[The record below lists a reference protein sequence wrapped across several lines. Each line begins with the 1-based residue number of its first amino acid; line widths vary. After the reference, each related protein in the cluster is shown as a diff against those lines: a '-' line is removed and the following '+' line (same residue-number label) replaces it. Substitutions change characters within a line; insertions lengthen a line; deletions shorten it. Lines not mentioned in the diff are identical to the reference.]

1 MTPDRIRL
9 SEFAKWN
16 NETSS
21 AIRGLLVRNEVP
33 FPQAMPDGSQR
44 TYDGADLLAW
54 CLFTQLRRTGI
65 ATRSAAD
72 LVRISTAVRQFLTA
86 DARGDDVSDD
96 LHLIAW
102 SYRRDRGEAG
112 IREVQNQTCD
122 TSAVAASIMQQ
133 EAQRYGL
140 SNEAGETQLGLVSLV
155 AIPILPCYDRCRATA
170 EAHGFRMIGPDLFEI
185 ET

>member
-1 MTPDRIRL
+1 MDRLRL
-9 SEFAKWN
+9 SEFTKWIGEER
-16 NETSS
+16 ETFRS
-21 AIRGLLVRNEVP
+21 ILNRGEAPIAQKR
-33 FPQAMPDGSQR
+33 PDEAQR

-65 ATRSAAD
+65 ATREAAD
-72 LVRISTAVRQFLTA
+72 MVRLSGAVRRFLND

-140 SNEAGETQLGLVSLV
+140 SNEAGEIQLGLVSLV

-170 EAHGFRMIGPDLFEI
+170 EANGFRMIGPDLFEI